1 MDGLLCR
8 AGTSESGTPVRGF
21 LTAKGSSRRIFQ
33 LRRTIMFEF
42 DLNTPGSVYFIGI
55 GGVSMS
61 GLAELLKSRGFTVS
75 GSDRSASEIT
85 DHLNEIGIPVAIGQ
99 RADNVPD
106 GIECAVYTAAVHPD
120 NPEYITCVERGI
132 PLIDRAELL
141 GQVSRAYGVSIGVSG
156 THGKTT
162 TTSMIAM
169 MLLQAQMD
177 PTISV
182 GGKLAAIGGNI
193 RIGQSDRFL
202 FEACEYTNSFLKFF
216 PTDICILNI
225 DEDHLDF
232 FKDINDIRH
241 SFRLFAERLP
251 ENGRLIINGE
261 LPDLEAFLSGLT
273 CEIVT
278 YGLCRNGQ
286 TPADVPYTYTAA
298 NITIDELGHPSYDL
312 YARGKFVDRIQLSVP
327 GVHNVSNSLAAIAEG
342 TFRGISVEDMKAA
355 LRIFTGTS
363 RRFEIKGVRDG
374 VTVVDDYAHH
384 PTEIRATLT
393 AAQNYP
399 HKSIWCVFQPHT
411 YTRAKLLRKEFVR
424 ELALADKIVMA
435 DIYAAREVN
444 DGSISSADLRD
455 DLIAMGKEAYYFPSF
470 DEITKFL
477 QKNCVNGDLLITM
490 GAGDIVTVGE
500 SYLKS

>member
-1 MDGLLCR
+1 
-8 AGTSESGTPVRGF
+8 
-21 LTAKGSSRRIFQ
+21 
-33 LRRTIMFEF
+33 MFEF
-42 DLNTPGSVYFIGI
+42 DLNKPASVYFIGI
-55 GGVSMS
+55 GGISMS
-61 GLAELLKSRGFTVS
+61 GLAELLKTRGFTVS
-75 GSDRSASEIT
+75 GSDRSASDIT

-99 RADNVPD
+99 RAENITD
-106 GIECAVYTAAVHPD
+106 GIDCAVYTAAVHAD
-120 NPEYITCVERGI
+120 NPEYIACNERGI

-141 GQVSRAYGVSIGVSG
+141 GRVSLAYPVSIGVSG

-169 MLLQAQMD
+169 MLLQAGMD
-177 PTISV
+177 PTVSL
-182 GGKLAAIGGNI
+182 GGKLDAIGGNI
-193 RIGQSDRFL
+193 RIGNSDRFL

-251 ENGRLIINGE
+251 DDGRLIINGE
-261 LPDLEAFLSGLT
+261 LPDLEAFLSGLR

-278 YGLCRNGQ
+278 YGICRDGQ
-286 TPADVPYTYTAA
+286 TPADMPYTYAA
-298 NITIDELGHPSYDL
+298 TNITIDGYGHPSYDL
-312 YARGKFVDRIQLSVP
+312 YIRGKYADRITLSVP

-342 TFRGISVEDMKAA
+342 VFRGISMEDMKKA
-355 LRIFTGTS
+355 LLIFTGTA
-363 RRFEIKGVRDG
+363 RRFELKGVREG

-384 PTEIRATLT
+384 PTEIHATLT
-393 AAQNYP
+393 AAQSYP
-399 HKSIWCVFQPHT
+399 HRSVWCVFQPHT
-411 YTRAKLLRKEFVR
+411 YTRAKLLRKQFVR

-435 DIYAAREVN
+435 DIYAAREID
-444 DGSISSADLRD
+444 DGTISSADLRD

-470 DEITKFL
+470 DEITRFL
-477 QKNCVNGDLLITM
+477 IKNCVNGDLLITM

-500 SYLKS
+500 SYLKL

>member
-1 MDGLLCR
+1 
-8 AGTSESGTPVRGF
+8 
-21 LTAKGSSRRIFQ
+21 
-33 LRRTIMFEF
+33 MFEL
-42 DLNTPGSVYFIGI
+42 DLNKPASIYFIGI
-55 GGVSMS
+55 GGISMS
-61 GLAELLKSRGFTVS
+61 GLAELLKTRGFTVS
-75 GSDRSASEIT
+75 GSDRSASDIT
-85 DHLNEIGIPVAIGQ
+85 DHLKEIGIPVAIGQ
-99 RADNVPD
+99 RAENVPD
-106 GIECAVYTAAVHPD
+106 GVDCAVYTAAVHPD
-120 NPEYITCVERGI
+120 NPEYIACTEKGI

-141 GQVSRAYGVSIGVSG
+141 GRVSLSYPVSIGVSG

-169 MLLQAQMD
+169 MLLQAGLD
-177 PTISV
+177 PTVSL
-182 GGKLAAIGGNI
+182 GGKLDAIGGNI
-193 RIGQSDRFL
+193 RIGNSDRFL

-251 ENGRLIINGE
+251 KGTGRLIINGE
-261 LPDLEAFLSGLT
+261 LPDLEAFLSGLQA
-273 CEIVT
+273 EIVT
-278 YGLCRNGQ
+278 YGICRDGK
-286 TPADVPYTYTAA
+286 TPADVPYTYSAA
-298 NITIDELGHPSYDL
+298 NIVMDEFGHPSYDL
-312 YARGKFVDRIQLSVP
+312 YIRGQFADRIQLSVP
-327 GVHNVSNSLAAIAEG
+327 GVHNVSNSLAAIAECV
-342 TFRGISVEDMKAA
+342 FRGVSLEDMKKA
-355 LRIFTGTS
+355 LLIFEGTA

-393 AAQNYP
+393 AAQSYP
-399 HKSIWCVFQPHT
+399 HRSVWCVFQPHT

-435 DIYAAREVN
+435 DIYAAREID
-444 DGSISSADLRD
+444 DGTISSADLRD

-477 QKNCVNGDLLITM
+477 LKNCVNGDLLITM
-490 GAGDIVTVGE
+490 GAGDILTVGE
-500 SYLKS
+500 SYLKQ